1 MKVKAVLLALTLAAG
16 VASAA
21 AIAGGPPPGKGRDSS
36 TSSSTG
42 TTSTGS
48 GKGKKTSACKRS
60 IILKGSFGSAASD
73 SFTMH
78 VKKSNAH
85 GRKYSDEAVTLMVDS
100 KTKFRRRGP
109 AELEDFKQ
117 GDWLNVQARRVCEDE
132 ASSSNPGTAEEK
144 LLARRVVGKPSDEG
158 SSGETD
164 D

>member
-1 MKVKAVLLALTLAAG
+1 MKLKAVLLALSLAAG

-21 AIAGGPPPGKGRDSS
+21 ALAQGPPPGKGKDPS

-42 TTSTGS
+42 TTQTNP

-60 IILKGSFGSAASD
+60 IVLKGSFGSAASD

-85 GRKYSDEAVTLMVDS
+85 GRKYADKDVTLMVDS

-109 AELEDFKQ
+109 AELGDFEE
-117 GDWLNVQARRVCEDE
+117 GDWLNVQARRACETE
-132 ASSSNPGTAEEK
+132 TSSSSSGTAEEK
-144 LLARRVVGKPSDEG
+144 LLARRVVGKPSEDG
-158 SSGETD
+158 PSSETD